1 MEIAPLR
8 AFVRKHRRIA
18 IDTCAFIYQWQ
29 AHPRYS
35 PLTDWMFS
43 SLEQREFV
51 GVTATITMTELLV
64 HPYRD
69 HDLQRVN
76 ELAGLLSIY
85 PNLEWIPG
93 TLAIAVL
100 AAEIRAKHRLAT
112 PDALQ
117 AATALHANATGLLT
131 NDPIFKRVAG
141 LDVLLLDDCV

>member
-1 MEIAPLR
+1 
-8 AFVRKHRRIA
+8 
-18 IDTCAFIYQWQ
+18 
-29 AHPRYS
+29 
-35 PLTDWMFS
+35 MFS

-69 HDLQRVN
+69 HDLERVN

-100 AAEIRAKHRLAT
+100 AAEIRANHRLAT

-131 NDPIFKRVAG
+131 NDPIFKRVAD

>member
-35 PLTDWMFS
+35 PVTDWMFS
-43 SLEQREFV
+43 SLEQGEFV
-51 GVTATITMTELLV
+51 AVTSTITMTELLV

-69 HDLQRVN
+69 YDLQRVN

-85 PNLEWIPG
+85 PNLDWIPG

-100 AAEIRAKHRLAT
+100 AADIRANYSLAT

-117 AATALHANATGLLT
+117 AATALHATATGLLT
-131 NDPIFKRVAG
+131 NDPIFKRVAD

>member
-43 SLEQREFV
+43 SLEQGEFA
-51 GVTATITMTELLV
+51 GVTSTITMTELLV

-69 HDLQRVN
+69 YDLEQVN
-76 ELAGLLSIY
+76 ELAGLLSMY
-85 PNLEWIPG
+85 PNLEWVPG
-93 TLAIAVL
+93 TLASAIL
-100 AAEIRAKHRLAT
+100 AAEIRANHRLAT

-131 NDPIFKRVAG
+131 NDPIFKRVPG
-141 LDVLLLDDCV
+141 LDVLVLHDYL